1 MEVKERMKQYIE
13 SELGQDV
20 ITVLAYT
27 IKKTATTK
35 DDEIVN
41 NSAEISEVIA
51 DALSK
56 VDTLNPTE
64 KEMREA
70 AIGILEKVVK
80 ETSTKWDD
88 RALKIL
94 KMFV

>member
-1 MEVKERMKQYIE
+1 MEVKEKMKEYIE

-20 ITVLAYT
+20 ITILAYT
-27 IKKTATTK
+27 IKKTSTTK

-51 DALSK
+51 DALAK
-56 VDTLNPTE
+56 VDTLTPTE
-64 KEMREA
+64 KEMKEA
-70 AIGILEKVVK
+70 VVGILEKVVT
-80 ETSTKWDD
+80 ETDTKWDD

-94 KMFV
+94 KMFI

>member
-1 MEVKERMKQYIE
+1 MEVKEKMKQYIE

-20 ITVLAYT
+20 VTILAYT

-51 DALSK
+51 DALTK
-56 VDTLNPTE
+56 VDKLNPTE
-64 KEMREA
+64 KEMKEA
-70 AIGILEKVVK
+70 VIGILKKVAA

-88 RALKIL
+88 RAVKVLD
-94 KMFV
+94 MFI